1 MKFSRADIPDSQPV
15 FMKRFYNYMRI
26 EKINIYFLLLAPAG
40 ALVIFLGTS
49 RFGVGISPDSV
60 NYISCARELIKGNG
74 FLSFDGTPITLWP
87 PLYPT
92 LLGILGLSGID
103 PVIGARILNVFVF
116 GLIVFCTGQ
125 LFRSCLR
132 SDFLIISGTIFAS
145 FSAQVIYLSF
155 MAWSELLFSLF
166 CVLFIKYLINF
177 SIEMRKKDF
186 YLLSVIVAL
195 SCLQRY
201 IGIAMVATALAAILL
216 LVKIPVS
223 ERLKYSIRLFIIS
236 LTPLFFWLLRNY
248 ILTSTMSGPRTAS
261 SYSFNHNIAKTFD
274 VITAWFIPSSA
285 PFHIRLIFAGILSI
299 TLVSIAISTYYK
311 KNGSKINMILIKA
324 GYILIYVLFVIIL
337 SSVSSLDP
345 IPYRY
350 LAPVYII
357 FICLVFILLEIAS
370 EWLNEKIRI
379 KNFGKYVV
387 ILLCLAWYL
396 YAITNNYT
404 DIMFTATNGAGYSS
418 NNWRL
423 SPILKYIK
431 NNPLNGK
438 IYSNAPD
445 AVYILSGI
453 KAEWIPRREEGFDN
467 FKKKTMMYG
476 NNYVVWINNVSE
488 RSYLHDI
495 KDISNNL
502 GLINHSH
509 FPDGDIYLLY
519 GKNNS

>member
-1 MKFSRADIPDSQPV
+1 
-15 FMKRFYNYMRI
+15 MRI
-26 EKINIYFLLLAPAG
+26 EKINIYFLLLALAG
-40 ALVIFLGTS
+40 AFIVLSGTS

-74 FLSFDGTPITLWP
+74 FLSYDGTPFTLWP

-103 PVIGARILNVFVF
+103 PVIGARVLNIFVF

-155 MAWSELLFSLF
+155 MAWSELIFSLF
-166 CVLFIKYLINF
+166 CILFIKYLINF
-177 SIEMRKKDF
+177 SIEIRKKDF

-201 IGIAMVATALAAILL
+201 IGIVMIITALVVILR
-216 LVKIPVS
+216 LVKIPLF
-223 ERLKYSIRLFIIS
+223 ERLKYSITLFIIS
-236 LTPLFFWLLRNY
+236 LTPLLVWLFRNY
-248 ILTSTMSGPRTAS
+248 ILTSTISGPRITS
-261 SYSFNHNIAKTFD
+261 SYSFQHNIAKTFD
-274 VITAWFIPSSA
+274 VITAWFIPSFA
-285 PFHIRLIFAGILSI
+285 PFHIRLIFAGILSFI
-299 TLVSIAISTYYK
+299 LISIAISTYYT
-311 KNGSKINMILIKA
+311 KNSSKINMILIQA
-324 GYILIYVLFVIIL
+324 VYILIYAMFIIIL
-337 SSVSSLDP
+337 SSVSSLDS

-357 FICLVFILLEIAS
+357 FICFVFILLETAS

-387 ILLCLAWYL
+387 ILLCLALYL
-396 YAITNNYT
+396 YAITNNYK

-418 NNWRL
+418 NSWRL

-453 KAEWIPRREEGFDN
+453 KAEWVPRREEGFDN
-467 FKKKTMMYG
+467 FKKMTMRAG
-476 NNYVVWINNVSE
+476 NNYVVWINNVNE
-488 RSYLHDI
+488 RSYLRDI

-502 GLINHSH
+502 GLINHGH

-519 GKNNS
+519 DKNNS